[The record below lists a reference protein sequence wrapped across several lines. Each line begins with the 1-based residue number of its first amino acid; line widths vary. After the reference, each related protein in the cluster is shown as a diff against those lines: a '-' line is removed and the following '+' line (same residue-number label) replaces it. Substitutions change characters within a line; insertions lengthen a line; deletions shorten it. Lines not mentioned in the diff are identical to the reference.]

1 MNLDNL
7 VDGNHTTRKMRAA
20 IKRDD
25 TTKELK
31 RLSKRKNSNPDARNV
46 QPVDGPSTGQSSE
59 DAPEADAAQVQF
71 DA

>member
-31 RLSKRKNSNPDARNV
+31 RLSKRKNSNPDERNV
-46 QPVDGPSTGQSSE
+46 QPVDGPSTGQSAE
-59 DAPEADAAQVQF
+59 DSPEPDAQQVQF
-71 DA
+71 DS